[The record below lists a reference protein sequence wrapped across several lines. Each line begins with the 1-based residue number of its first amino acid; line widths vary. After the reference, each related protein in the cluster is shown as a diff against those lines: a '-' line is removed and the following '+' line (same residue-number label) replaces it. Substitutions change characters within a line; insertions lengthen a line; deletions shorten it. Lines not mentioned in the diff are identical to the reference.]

1 MEFDSVTANVWF
13 SLARVAL
20 APSEQKT
27 AACHSLPM
35 QLDAL
40 PNGRRFPGPFST
52 LGRSCPCNN
61 FLHRHVHEQRPW
73 VPATIFVFSAYSLW
87 FAFPVDAKLSQS
99 PVVDA
104 KLSQALSSLETRMG
118 KDTDGK
124 DTDGKRTPSKCES
137 CLCTIK
143 DEDVLALQ
151 CVSGHVLCGECSPV
165 YAESVLAQGMTAFPP
180 KCSVCRA
187 GIPLGSF
194 ERILK
199 PEQVKCGK
207 MLATVL
213 R

>member
-1 MEFDSVTANVWF
+1 MNSGPGFLRPF
-13 SLARVAL
+13 CFFRVL
-20 APSEQKT
+20 SFVREVRPSHT
-27 AACHSLPM
+27 R
-35 QLDAL
+35 
-40 PNGRRFPGPFST
+40 GREAQP
-52 LGRSCPCNN
+52 
-61 FLHRHVHEQRPW
+61 
-73 VPATIFVFSAYSLW
+73 
-87 FAFPVDAKLSQS
+87 S

-124 DTDGKRTPSKCES
+124 DTGGKRTPSKCES

-151 CVSGHVLCGECSPV
+151 CISGHVLCGECSPV
-165 YAESVLAQGMTAFPP
+165 YAESVLAQGMAAFPP

-199 PEQVKCGK
+199 PEQVKCSPQFCGR
-207 MLATVL
+207 AQH
-213 R
+213 